1 VKSIIQTEKI
11 CYFCGAVSNLE
22 SHHIFFGEK
31 NRKWSEKYG
40 LKVWLCHYDH
50 RDNLNGV
57 HGLAAQKRKHLEMI
71 GQEVFEKKYGHK
83 KFMDVFGR
91 NYLDGEE
98 PQAEAVMDKEPPIRW
113 LE

>member
-1 VKSIIQTEKI
+1 MKSIIQTEKI

-40 LKVWLCHYDH
+40 LKVWLCHSDH

-98 PQAEAVMDKEPPIRW
+98 PQAEAVMDEEPPIRW

>member
-1 VKSIIQTEKI
+1 MKSIIQSEKI
-11 CYFCGAVSNLE
+11 CYFCGAVGNLE

-40 LKVWLCHYDH
+40 LKVWLCHYHH
-50 RDNLNGV
+50 RDNVNGI
-57 HGLAAQKRKHLEMI
+57 HGLAVQNRKHLEKI
-71 GQEVFEKKYGHK
+71 GQEAFEEKYGHK

-91 NYLDGEE
+91 NYIGEE
-98 PQAEAVMDKEPPIRW
+98 EPKAEAVTDEEPSIRW

>member
-1 VKSIIQTEKI
+1 
-11 CYFCGAVSNLE
+11 
-22 SHHIFFGEK
+22 
-31 NRKWSEKYG
+31 
-40 LKVWLCHYDH
+40 
-50 RDNLNGV
+50 
-57 HGLAAQKRKHLEMI
+57 MI

-83 KFMDVFGR
+83 KFMGVFGR